1 MAVGLGII
9 GTGRIAHAH
18 AAGISNNPDA
28 ELVSV
33 FDVVGDVADAFARRY
48 GCKSADVDA
57 IAADP
62 EIEGV
67 LICTPTPTHSA
78 LIEKFAAV
86 GKHVFC
92 EKPVDLDIERA
103 KDVVRAADEAG
114 VKLMLGFNRRFDPDF
129 MAVRAAIDAGAVGD
143 VELVLITSR
152 DPAPPPVSY
161 ARDSG
166 GLFRD
171 MTIHDLDMAR
181 YMLGEEPV
189 VVSAHGSALVNPE
202 IAEFGDIDTAS
213 VILETASGKQAV
225 ITNSRRATYGYD
237 QRIEVHGSL
246 GMAAADNH
254 LETGAVI
261 GNADGFTKPP
271 LQNFFMDRYIPAYTN
286 EIKAFVRSI
295 AEDTEPPATGAD
307 GVIALRIADA
317 CFESL
322 RTGVRVEI

>member
-1 MAVGLGII
+1 MAVKLGII

-18 AAGISNNPDA
+18 AAGISNNPEA
-28 ELVSV
+28 ELVAV
-33 FDVVGDVADAFARRY
+33 YDVAADVGEAFASKY
-48 GCKSADVDA
+48 GCRFDNVEA

-62 EIEGV
+62 VIDGV
-67 LICTPTPTHSA
+67 LICTPTPTHSS
-78 LIEKFAAV
+78 LIERFALA
-86 GKHVFC
+86 GRNVFC

-103 KDVVRAADEAG
+103 REVVAIAAEAG
-114 VKLMLGFNRRFDPDF
+114 IKLMLGFNRRFDPNF
-129 MAVRAAIDAGAVGD
+129 AAVKEAIDAGEIGD

-152 DPAPPPVSY
+152 DPEPPPVSY
-161 ARDSG
+161 AQISG

-181 YMLGEEPV
+181 FLLGEEPV
-189 VVSAHGSALVNPE
+189 VVSAHGSVLVSPGIE
-202 IAEFGDIDTAS
+202 EFGDIDTAS

-246 GMAAADNH
+246 GLAAAENQY
-254 LETGAVI
+254 EPGAII
-261 GNADGFTKPP
+261 GNEKGYRKPP

-286 EIKAFVRSI
+286 EIKAFVKSI
-295 AEDTEPPATGAD
+295 AQDTPPPTTGED

-322 RTGVRVEI
+322 KAGKRVEI